1 MKTITLTYVK
11 DTKNCH
17 HYTPEAG
24 QGGACGQLYFPKGY
38 FETAVAPPRVV
49 ICVTALAD

>member
-1 MKTITLTYVK
+1 MKTFTLTFVK

-24 QGGACGQLYFPKGY
+24 QEAVGQLYFPKGY
-38 FETAVAPPRVV
+38 FETAAPPQRVV
-49 ICVTALAD
+49 ISVTALAD